1 MRKYELDDFV
11 GDGKRFLS
19 ESFNKKPHCF
29 RQTMA
34 DRLECLPGLEMLDDL
49 LALETVPASYLR
61 LTKGGA
67 AVPKQ
72 AYTRASGRE
81 AAVTEVIVPE
91 KVYELFRLGATLTW
105 NSVEHILPIARQL
118 LYPFGQEFAAK
129 ADGVL
134 FVTPAGHDGFKPHHD
149 STDSFVVQLA
159 GTKRWRVWD
168 TPAPRL
174 GLAGGD
180 SAEDLGEPGL
190 SLTLQPGDVLYVP
203 HGTPHAAA
211 AEDSISVHLSIGV
224 EARPWRDHIRSVV
237 DMLLAGDEFREVPGL
252 AAGNDEAV
260 ATEQL
265 AELLAALREQLAQ
278 LDPGTTM
285 SRLIRNG
292 QTAAGPTRSR
302 EIERL
307 STADRIV
314 ASSLLRRSSL
324 PIAFGE
330 SRDSKVAMT
339 VNGHTVTLPA
349 ALMPTVTALDERSLI
364 PAAEIF
370 RGVAAARSVLV
381 AQRLTRLG
389 VLEVLANQA
398 ERAD

>member
-1 MRKYELDDFV
+1 MREYDLDDFV
-11 GDGKRFLS
+11 GDSKRFLS
-19 ESFNKKPHCF
+19 ESFNKKPQCF

-34 DRLECLPGLEMLDDL
+34 YHLDGLPGLEMLDDL
-49 LALETVPASYLR
+49 LALETVSASYLR
-61 LTKGGA
+61 VTKGGA
-67 AVPKQ
+67 AVPRQ
-72 AYTRASGRE
+72 AYTRASGRDT
-81 AAVTEVIVPE
+81 AITEVVVPE

-105 NSVEHILPIARQL
+105 NSVEHILPIARRL
-118 LYPFGQEFAAK
+118 LYPFVQKFAAK
-129 ADGVL
+129 ADAVL
-134 FVTPAGHDGFKPHHD
+134 FVTPAGHDGFNPHHD

-168 TPAPRL
+168 TPLPRL

-180 SAEDLGEPGL
+180 SAENLGDPGL
-190 SLTLQPGDVLYVP
+190 SLTMCPGDVLYVP

-211 AEDSISVHLSIGV
+211 AEDSISVHLSIGI

-252 AAGNDEAV
+252 AAGHDEAV
-260 ATEQL
+260 AAEQL
-265 AELLAALREQLAQ
+265 AELVAALRDQLAQ
-278 LDPGTTM
+278 LDPGKTM
-285 SRLIRNG
+285 SRLIRDA
-292 QTAAGPTRSR
+292 QTAGLPTRSR

-307 STADRIV
+307 SAADGIV

-330 SRDSKVAMT
+330 RDDSKVAMA

-349 ALMPTVTALDERSLI
+349 ALVPTVSALDENSLI

-370 RGVAAARSVLV
+370 RGVAAERSVLV

-389 VLEVLANQA
+389 VLEVVSHGTELA
-398 ERAD
+398 D